1 MKTQKFSTGAVR
13 ERPEGKGRYDLL
25 SPFVLRRL
33 AIIFEEGTQKYAER
47 NWEQGIPFSR
57 VLDSALRHLVQYL
70 EGRDDEDHLA
80 RCVWNLCALLHYD
93 EAIKLGLLPEDLN
106 DLPLYLKRKKNGK

>member
-1 MKTQKFSTGAVR
+1 MNKVKKEVFKSGAVR
-13 ERPEGKGRYDLL
+13 ERPTGKGRYDLL

-33 AIIFEEGTQKYAER
+33 AVIFEEGTKKYAER
-47 NWEQGIPFSR
+47 NWEKGISFSR

-70 EGRDDEDHLA
+70 EGLEDEDHLA

-93 EAIKLGLLPEDLN
+93 EAIKLGLLPKELN
-106 DLPLYLKRKKNGK
+106 DLPMYRKKE